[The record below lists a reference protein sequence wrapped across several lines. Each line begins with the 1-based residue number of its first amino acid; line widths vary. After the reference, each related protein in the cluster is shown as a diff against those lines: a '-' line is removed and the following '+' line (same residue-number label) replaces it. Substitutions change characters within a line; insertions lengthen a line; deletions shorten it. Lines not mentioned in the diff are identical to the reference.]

1 MLRLKATKTS
11 LYKLVHDYEPLP
23 PMGRTRFTKAF
34 RNPDYWLEWADAAGL
49 WCKAFLSVCGGSAL
63 LAVTRKEFCGPE
75 RSRVVY
81 GLGLPELR
89 QLGMVEEFTTAA
101 ERRRLRLEAAHAETV

>member
-23 PMGRTRFTKAF
+23 PMRRTRFTKAY
-34 RNPDYWLEWADAAGL
+34 REPDYWLEWADADGL
-49 WCKAFLSVCGGSAL
+49 WCRAFLSSCGGSAL

-75 RSRVVY
+75 HSRVVY

-89 QLGMVEEFTTAA
+89 RRGMVEEFTTAA
-101 ERRRLRLEAAHAETV
+101 ERRQAERRAACGTV

>member
-1 MLRLKATKTS
+1 MFRLKATKTS

-23 PMGRTRFTKAF
+23 PMRRTRFTKAF
-34 RNPDYWLEWADAAGL
+34 RSPDYRLEWADAAGL
-49 WCKAFLSVCGGSAL
+49 WCRALLSDCGGSAL

-89 QLGMVEEFTTAA
+89 RRGMVEEFATAA
-101 ERRRLRLEAAHAETV
+101 ERRRLRLEAAHGKAL